1 MSTAAKAEARRRAI
15 LSRGTDRLS
24 KLTSSARGDDAP
36 QFVHPETPTP
46 PSPPSAP
53 RANITDFIGDDP
65 FPTQPAA
72 PQPPRRVPDPHGSRY
87 GSSGLGSSPPN
98 PPAWSDEQQQQFL
111 RALLGGTPPIGS
123 PLGPD
128 ALGQNGAMTDDP
140 LLALMSNFATGAG
153 AGKGAGSVPRSQ
165 TEARPKTLTLKLLP
179 ILHVFSV
186 WALVAFFVFWME
198 PEAFRAQNSAVVAS
212 SNMWSR
218 WARLATG
225 SVEGNLWSVEAIP
238 FFWAFV
244 SLELGLHSIRIFSG
258 FDAAQPPMLL
268 SLALPYL
275 PKPLPSVIMYG
286 FGYMQLA
293 GAILDDLAAAVVAI
307 GLFIAASYLYQ
318 NWSLP

>member
-1 MSTAAKAEARRRAI
+1 MSAAARAEARRKAI

-36 QFVHPETPTP
+36 HAEPPTP

-53 RANITDFIGDDP
+53 KANLAHFVGDDTL
-65 FPTQPAA
+65 PTPPAA
-72 PQPPRRVPDPHGSRY
+72 PQPSRRVPDPHGTRFSSA
-87 GSSGLGSSPPN
+87 GSGGSHSD

-128 ALGQNGAMTDDP
+128 VLGPNGAMADDP
-140 LLALMSNFATGAG
+140 LLALMSNFAAGAG
-153 AGKGAGSVPRSQ
+153 AGKGAGSIPLSQ
-165 TEARPKTLTLKLLP
+165 TEARPKTLTRKLLP

-186 WALVAFFVFWME
+186 WALVAFFIFWME
-198 PEAFRAQNSAVVAS
+198 PEAFRAQNSAVVSS
-212 SNMWSR
+212 SNMWNR

-225 SVEGNLWSVEAIP
+225 SVERSLWSVETVS

-258 FDAAQPPMLL
+258 FDPAQPPMLL
-268 SLALPYL
+268 SLALPHL
-275 PKPLPSVIMYG
+275 PKPLPSIIMHG

-307 GLFIAASYLYQ
+307 GLFIASSHLYQ
-318 NWSLP
+318 NWSLS